1 MISNCGHD
9 ENGRYSGGA
18 AGDQTGSEWQIRS
31 WYNRPWNLVLRYPDR
46 KIGDLIADLA
56 IQAADNNLIGYDQ
69 GNRMSFWYAL
79 KNAGYQ
85 PKKITVKCETD
96 CSAGV
101 LSIVKA
107 VGYLSGIKALQE
119 VDPNGWTGSMR
130 QQLKAAGFI
139 VLYEPKYTT
148 SEDYLLPGDILLNE
162 QSHTAINIST
172 GKYAADGYNPS
183 KENVAAGQLWFNT
196 YYGPFMVKTF
206 GELLEVDGIY
216 GPKSRASALA
226 IWKDLM
232 NRMSG
237 SHLNV
242 TDGVFDTECKKL
254 ARYAAVEFGSEGTYT
269 FICEFILAAKGF
281 YSGPMDADCGRILC
295 TAIQEYERAKGLTVD
310 SSEPIYCSCE
320 GEVWESLF
328 K

>member
-31 WYNRPWNLVLRYPDR
+31 WYNRPWNVVLRYPDR
-46 KIGDLIADLA
+46 KVGDLIADLA
-56 IQAADNNLIGYDQ
+56 IQAANNNDIGYDQ
-69 GNRMSFWYAL
+69 GQRLTFWYAL
-79 KNAGYQ
+79 QNVGYLPKNI
-85 PKKITVKCETD
+85 KTKCETD

-107 VGYLSGIKALQE
+107 VGYLLGIQALKD
-119 VDPNGWTGSMR
+119 VDPNGWTGSMVS
-130 QQLKAAGFI
+130 QLRAAGFKT
-139 VLYEPKYTT
+139 LFDPKYLT
-148 SEDYLLPGDILLNE
+148 SDKYLIPGDILLNE
-162 QSHTAINIST
+162 QYHTAINVST
-172 GKYAADGYNPS
+172 GASAGVRQPYTQNIKY
-183 KENVAAGQLWFNT
+183 GQVWLNC
-196 YYGPFMVKTF
+196 YYGEFLEKTF
-206 GELLEVDGIY
+206 GELLEEDGIY
-216 GPKSRASALA
+216 GPKSRSAALA

-242 TDGVFDTECKKL
+242 TDGVFDAECKKL

-269 FICEFILAAKGF
+269 FICQFILAAKGF